1 MFLGGFEV
9 KILNWASLAL
19 FLAPASYGAVIGP
32 FNISGSVMVSTT
44 VIDWTSPFTIG
55 GAVGGTFAGTSGT
68 TGNALDLVNPTTIP
82 PQANFLT
89 FNALPTVHYD
99 IISFIPGVALPCT
112 GFEAV
117 NQSCTLPGGVFTATA
132 TPTGTTIGMQ
142 MNGVMNDVPGLV
154 GANQYLGS
162 YTTQIGSS
170 ISQILVTLA
179 GGLGI
184 PGGAAPPVPNGFI
197 STTYS
202 ASFTEINP
210 VGHDGETPEPA
221 TFAMIGAG
229 LVGVWAMR
237 ARAARS
243 AR

>member
-1 MFLGGFEV
+1 V

-19 FLAPASYGAVIGP
+19 LLAPASYGAVIGP

-55 GAVGGTFAGTSGT
+55 GSVGGTFAGTAGT
-68 TGNALDLVNPTTIP
+68 TGNALDLVNPTTVP

-89 FNALPTVHYD
+89 FNAPSLATVHYD

-142 MNGVMNDVPGLV
+142 MNGLMNDVPGFL
-154 GANQYLGS
+154 GATQYLGS
-162 YTTQIGSS
+162 YTTQIGST
-170 ISQILVTLA
+170 IAQILLTLA
-179 GGLGI
+179 GGPGI
-184 PGGAAPPVPNGFI
+184 PGGAAPPVPAGFI

-202 ASFTEINP
+202 ASFDAIGPGGQN
-210 VGHDGETPEPA
+210 GETPEPA

-237 ARAARS
+237 ARSARAARQ
-243 AR
+243 